1 MCIRSQSSERTTL
14 GRLRLFGESSPA
26 RRVSAATKKRP
37 LEAVRRRVG
46 SPRDLVRAPLH
57 PSIESESESPLR
69 VFARLLGLL
78 GRGRVVPSVP
88 LGERARAVGVRRA
101 LGRPPAL
108 EAFHLP
114 RDVAEPA
121 EHRREGPEEVGPEG
135 GSGRFRG
142 RVAKRAERER
152 ESAVERRDGRERKR
166 RRRRIA
172 AAPTR
177 GLDATLGRGERGPG
191 AEDPRGRLLVRLRSR
206 AFELLGLSARGDGA
220 VVGEG
225 QGWSARVR
233 ARGARGVCALAR
245 PGKRSKD
252 SEDTFGTNDQANW
265 GVMRGALPSGT
276 PAELRHDA
284 LALAP
289 RDAILVGLGFARH
302 LGHGS
307 GGRGGGRA
315 VREGTNVRE
324 RGSNARARVPRV
336 RSAFASDA
344 PSRTWRRSTRRRR
357 RRPAGR
363 AVRLAPTRAWSRS

>member
-69 VFARLLGLL
+69 VFPRLL

-142 RVAKRAERER
+142 RVAERAERER
-152 ESAVERRDGRERKR
+152 EPAVERRDGRERKR

-191 AEDPRGRLLVRLRSR
+191 AEDPGGRLLVRLRSR

-233 ARGARGVCALAR
+233 ARGGRGVCALAR
-245 PGKRSKD
+245 LGKRV
-252 SEDTFGTNDQANW
+252 EGLGTFGTNDRAN
-265 GVMRGALPSGT
+265 
-276 PAELRHDA
+276 
-284 LALAP
+284 
-289 RDAILVGLGFARH
+289 
-302 LGHGS
+302 
-307 GGRGGGRA
+307 GG
-315 VREGTNVRE
+315 
-324 RGSNARARVPRV
+324 
-336 RSAFASDA
+336 
-344 PSRTWRRSTRRRR
+344 
-357 RRPAGR
+357 
-363 AVRLAPTRAWSRS
+363 

>member
-1 MCIRSQSSERTTL
+1 MYTITELRTDDSRASATLRRIFARSARFGGDEKAPPRSRPSP
-14 GRLRLFGESSPA
+14 GRVPS
-26 RRVSAATKKRP
+26 
-37 LEAVRRRVG
+37 
-46 SPRDLVRAPLH
+46 RDLVRAPLH

-69 VFARLLGLL
+69 VFPRLLGLL

-142 RVAKRAERER
+142 RVAERAERER

-191 AEDPRGRLLVRLRSR
+191 AEDPGGRLLVRLRSR

-233 ARGARGVCALAR
+233 ARGGRGVCALAR
-245 PGKRSKD
+245 PGKRD
-252 SEDTFGTNDQANW
+252 EGLGTFGTNDRAN
-265 GVMRGALPSGT
+265 
-276 PAELRHDA
+276 
-284 LALAP
+284 
-289 RDAILVGLGFARH
+289 
-302 LGHGS
+302 
-307 GGRGGGRA
+307 GG
-315 VREGTNVRE
+315 
-324 RGSNARARVPRV
+324 
-336 RSAFASDA
+336 
-344 PSRTWRRSTRRRR
+344 
-357 RRPAGR
+357 
-363 AVRLAPTRAWSRS
+363 

>member
-1 MCIRSQSSERTTL
+1 MYTITELRTDDSRASATLRRIFARS
-14 GRLRLFGESSPA
+14 A
-26 RRVSAATKKRP
+26 RF
-37 LEAVRRRVG
+37 RRRRKSAPSKPSVAG
-46 SPRDLVRAPLH
+46 SGPLAISSARLSTPRSNQNQNHL
-57 PSIESESESPLR
+57 SLR

-88 LGERARAVGVRRA
+88 LGERARAVGVHRA

-142 RVAKRAERER
+142 RVAERAERER
-152 ESAVERRDGRERKR
+152 ESAVERRDSRERKR

-177 GLDATLGRGERGPG
+177 RLDATLGRGERGPG
-191 AEDPRGRLLVRLRSR
+191 AEDPGGRLLVRLRSR

-233 ARGARGVCALAR
+233 ARGGRGVCALAR
-245 PGKRSKD
+245 PGKRD
-252 SEDTFGTNDQANW
+252 EGLGTFGTNDRAN
-265 GVMRGALPSGT
+265 
-276 PAELRHDA
+276 
-284 LALAP
+284 
-289 RDAILVGLGFARH
+289 
-302 LGHGS
+302 
-307 GGRGGGRA
+307 GG
-315 VREGTNVRE
+315 
-324 RGSNARARVPRV
+324 
-336 RSAFASDA
+336 
-344 PSRTWRRSTRRRR
+344 
-357 RRPAGR
+357 
-363 AVRLAPTRAWSRS
+363 